1 MLNDTKERND
11 NNVIT
16 VVIVEVGGLKV
27 NKV

>member
-16 VVIVEVGGLKV
+16 VVIVEVDGLKV